1 MSIGVLDEFDNRQEF
16 YTERR
21 DAFRKCKR
29 AMLELAQW
37 KAQNNDYEYV
47 ILYVPSESLRSF
59 PFCIHDPSKVS
70 CLMTYHSF
78 Q

>member
-1 MSIGVLDEFDNRQEF
+1 MSIGVLDEFDNHQEF
-16 YTERR
+16 YIERR

-29 AMLELAQW
+29 AMVELAQW
-37 KAQNNDYEYV
+37 KAQNNDYEYI

-59 PFCIHDPSKVS
+59 PFCIHDQLRVS
-70 CLMTYHSF
+70 SLMAYHSF